1 LQKEEPTEK
10 KSFMKP
16 TIRNKLV
23 WGFSGVLVLLA
34 AVAGI
39 GMYAVGSLRKSAQ
52 DATRIGGRLNAMG
65 LEIQVHNLEA
75 QRRIRG
81 YLDGIQT
88 LGPAKAREMYLDEA
102 DFEIQAI
109 ESLASKAVA
118 IAPTAER
125 REKFQEILDGTAVY
139 KQALEATIKAA
150 EKNPSS
156 EATQALAAQYELAA
170 EQLHDHAEDG
180 EVAGR
185 EASQVSQENIDTVSQ
200 RSSIL
205 SISVS
210 LIAILLGISMS
221 YKLSR
226 AILVPVEHLKS
237 VAENVSLGNLDM
249 SVRRFS
255 EDEIGDLADSFS
267 RMVTAVKFFRL
278 EAEAAETEHSDA
290 LPNGPAGQGGVQ

>member
-1 LQKEEPTEK
+1 
-10 KSFMKP
+10 MKP
-16 TIRNKLV
+16 TIRNKLI
-23 WGFSGVLVLLA
+23 WGFCGVLLLLGG
-34 AVAGI
+34 VAGI
-39 GMYAVGSLRKSAQ
+39 GMYAVSSLRQSAQ
-52 DATRIGGRLNAMG
+52 DATRVGGRLNAMG

-81 YLDGIQT
+81 YLDGVKT
-88 LGPAKAREMYLDEA
+88 LGAAKSREMYLDEA

-109 ESLASKAVA
+109 ESLATKAVA
-118 IAPTAER
+118 IAPTPER
-125 REKFQEILDGTAVY
+125 REKFQQILDGVVIY
-139 KQALEATIKAA
+139 KHALEATVTAA
-150 EKNPSS
+150 EKDPASD
-156 EATQALAAQYELAA
+156 ATKTAAATYELAA

-185 EASQVSQENIDTVSQ
+185 EASQVSQENIDSVSR
-200 RSSIL
+200 RSTQL
-205 SISVS
+205 SISIS

-221 YKLSR
+221 YKLSK

-249 SVRRFS
+249 AVRRFS

-278 EAEAAETEHSDA
+278 EAEAIEAEHA
-290 LPNGPAGQGGVQ
+290 NPGGAQ